1 MLPEKTSEF
10 SQSTYF
16 QKSISWFRLSISG
29 TTTSGFL
36 WRKIQN
42 LNLDSADVVVSP
54 SRDRYVFKPG
64 EKITLTFRYRK
75 APDSEFIWFK
85 CGRLDESKPRSLDPN
100 NIEDITVLVQINEDR
115 TVRPVESMP
124 MEYNRRVNV
133 IGTGDGLDFIIDPLR
148 ASDQG
153 RYICILQVYDNNES
167 RTKSIRSTYVTLT
180 SI

>member
-1 MLPEKTSEF
+1 M
-10 SQSTYF
+10 
-16 QKSISWFRLSISG
+16 
-29 TTTSGFL
+29 
-36 WRKIQN
+36 
-42 LNLDSADVVVSP
+42 VVSP

-75 APDSEFIWFK
+75 APENQFIWFK
-85 CGRLDESKPRSLDPN
+85 CGRLDESKGRSLDPN
-100 NIEDITVLVQINEDR
+100 NIENIIVLVQINEDR

-133 IGTGDGLDFIIDPLR
+133 IGTGDGLDFIIDLMR

-153 RYICILQVYDNNES
+153 RYICVLEVYDNNES